1 MDDEN
6 KTAPSA
12 YPAPPITEALVEL
25 RFKGSR
31 PWDEALLT
39 ALRTRFGVEYAG
51 VIQQAGQIRLAAQ
64 VAGDAVL
71 THGQM
76 NMDTVLLPTPDT
88 RAVVGI
94 GADRL
99 SVHVV
104 EPYPGW
110 ASFRPRIAAALEAW
124 REVAA
129 PEGAVSVSV
138 RYIDRIK
145 LPVGGGSLQDYLP
158 LLPRRPESGPPQMQ
172 AFHVVTQSYDPAL
185 DYSAVL
191 TMATAPPEADKL
203 VMLYDLNVLRMRQA
217 PGLGLDEV
225 MDHVEFLHARQKL
238 IFEDSITDLTRGLF
252 Q

>member
-1 MDDEN
+1 MDDDN
-6 KTAPSA
+6 KTEPGG
-12 YPAPPITEALVEL
+12 YRAPPITEALVEL

-39 ALRTRFGVEYAG
+39 AMRTRFGVEYAG
-51 VIQQAGQIRLAAQ
+51 VIQQAGQLRLAAH

-76 NMDTVLLPTPDT
+76 QMDVVLLSTGDG

-99 SVHVV
+99 SVHVL

-110 ASFRPRIAAALEAW
+110 ASFRPRVAAALQAW
-124 REVAA
+124 CEVAA
-129 PEGAVSVSV
+129 PEGMLAVSV

-145 LPVGGGSLQDYLP
+145 IPADGGSLQDYFP
-158 LLPRRPESGPPQMQ
+158 LLPRRPEAGPAQMQ

-191 TMATAPPEADKL
+191 TMASALPEADKL
-203 VMLYDLNVLRMRQA
+203 VILYDLNVLRLRQD
-217 PGLGLDEV
+217 PGLGLDTV
-225 MDHVEFLHARQKL
+225 MDHVDFLHDRQKL
-238 IFEDSITDLTRGLF
+238 IFETSITDKTRGLF